1 MVTMKGRF
9 KVETREK
16 WHMLT
21 FVDVAG
27 LRIDI
32 SKWLRRWL
40 EIMVE
45 EEGRTKGWA
54 LQNREGDQMKI
65 RDMYEVFQQVL
76 SRVQLEE
83 VGLIPE
89 GVEVGE
95 K

>member
-1 MVTMKGRF
+1 
-9 KVETREK
+9 
-16 WHMLT
+16 MLSL
-21 FVDVAG
+21 VDVIG
-27 LRIDI
+27 LGIYNI
-32 SKWLRRWL
+32 KWVGRWL